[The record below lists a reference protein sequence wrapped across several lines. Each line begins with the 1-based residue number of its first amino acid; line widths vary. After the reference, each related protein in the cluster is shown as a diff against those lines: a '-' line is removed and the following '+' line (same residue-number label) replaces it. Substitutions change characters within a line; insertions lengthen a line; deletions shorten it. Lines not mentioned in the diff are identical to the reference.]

1 MLGED
6 YKVVKHNFLI
16 NAKSKYKY
24 SLNELK
30 LICHLI
36 ANILP
41 TDTNL
46 ETKKVSIRDLNF
58 IVADSNNYSKIG
70 KELEVLKKLET
81 KSIQLP
87 NGYIVNWFSCLKY
100 ENGFIEYSFDTRLKE
115 FLLNLNS
122 NFTSYYLTNVLNLK
136 SAYSI
141 RIFEL
146 LFQLKDKGYRT
157 IFLNDLREC
166 LGIPISYS
174 NKDIRRLIQ
183 NVQKDLQLHTTIQF
197 EFTLVKKGKSF
208 HKVEF
213 IIKNNKKVKG
223 VSYCLANNKTT
234 TIKPKA

>member
-1 MLGED
+1 MLIED

-16 NAKSKYKY
+16 NAKSTYKY
-24 SLNELK
+24 TLNELK
-30 LICHLI
+30 LISHLI

-41 TDTNL
+41 SDTNL
-46 ETKKVSIRDLNF
+46 EIKKVSIRELNF
-58 IVADSNNYSKIG
+58 IVTDSNNYSKIG
-70 KELEVLKKLET
+70 KELEKLKIKII
-81 KSIQLP
+81 KLP
-87 NGYIVNWFSCLKY
+87 NGYEVNWFSCLKY

-115 FLLNLNS
+115 FLLNINS
-122 NFTSYYLTNVLNLK
+122 NFTSYYLTNVINQK

-197 EFTLVKKGKSF
+197 EFKIVKKGRIF

-223 VSYCLANNKTT
+223 VSYCIANNKTK

>member
-1 MLGED
+1 MLIED

-16 NAKSKYKY
+16 NAKSTYKY
-24 SLNELK
+24 TLNELK
-30 LICHLI
+30 LISHLI

-41 TDTNL
+41 SDTNL
-46 ETKKVSIRDLNF
+46 EIKKVSIRELNF
-58 IVADSNNYSKIG
+58 IVTDSNNYSKIG
-70 KELEVLKKLET
+70 KELEKLKIKII
-81 KSIQLP
+81 KLP
-87 NGYIVNWFSCLKY
+87 NGYEVNWFSCLKY

-115 FLLNLNS
+115 FLLNINS

-157 IFLNDLREC
+157 IFLSDLREC
-166 LGIPISYS
+166 LNIPDSYS

-197 EFTLVKKGKSF
+197 EFKLVKKGKAF

-223 VSYCLANNKTT
+223 VSYCIANNKTT

>member
-1 MLGED
+1 MLIED

-16 NAKSKYKY
+16 NAKSTYKY
-24 SLNELK
+24 TLNELK
-30 LICHLI
+30 LISHLI

-41 TDTNL
+41 SDTNL
-46 ETKKVSIRDLNF
+46 EIKKVSIRELNF
-58 IVADSNNYSKIG
+58 IVTDSNNYSKIG
-70 KELEVLKKLET
+70 KELEKLKIKII
-81 KSIQLP
+81 KLP
-87 NGYIVNWFSCLKY
+87 NGYEVNWFSCLKY

-115 FLLNLNS
+115 FLLNINS

-197 EFTLVKKGKSF
+197 EFKIVKKGRVF

-223 VSYCLANNKTT
+223 VSYCIANNKTK